1 MSQIAK
7 QLAAM
12 RRNPR
17 GDWRIEDLT
26 RIADRFGIP

>member
-1 MSQIAK
+1 MSQHEK

-17 GDWRIEDLT
+17 GDWRIEGLKS
-26 RIADRFGIP
+26 IADRCGIP